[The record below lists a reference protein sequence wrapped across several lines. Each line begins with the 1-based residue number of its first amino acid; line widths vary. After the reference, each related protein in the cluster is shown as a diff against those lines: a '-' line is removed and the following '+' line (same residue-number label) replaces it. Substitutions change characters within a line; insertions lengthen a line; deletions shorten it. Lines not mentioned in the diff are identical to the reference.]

1 MAEKSVI
8 TNIENR
14 IRQLMDDHK
23 RLSDQCAE
31 LTAQRD
37 SLKAENRTLQER
49 IRELD
54 GELSR
59 MQLTEGLAGGSRR
72 QPSYAGGGQV
82 HRAARKARIAKPQR
96 EGTPPLRQRLRKAA
110 GRTGGS
116 KKNETRTMAQQAIT
130 LKLAGKSYSLNID
143 SEKEEMY
150 RLAEREVNSYL
161 AAIKQNNF
169 KNWTDQD
176 YLSMAALKFAIANVD
191 MRQSRELS
199 DEDLKRL
206 GHLGEEIDAYLN
218 ALKG

>member
-59 MQLTEGLAGGSRR
+59 MQLTEGLAD
-72 QPSYAGGGQV
+72 
-82 HRAARKARIAKPQR
+82 RKS
-96 EGTPPLRQRLRKAA
+96 TRL
-110 GRTGGS
+110 
-116 KKNETRTMAQQAIT
+116 
-130 LKLAGKSYSLNID
+130 
-143 SEKEEMY
+143 
-150 RLAEREVNSYL
+150 NS
-161 AAIKQNNF
+161 
-169 KNWTDQD
+169 
-176 YLSMAALKFAIANVD
+176 S
-191 MRQSRELS
+191 
-199 DEDLKRL
+199 
-206 GHLGEEIDAYLN
+206 HP
-218 ALKG
+218 